1 MIGVVAKAEHLESAA
16 EFFELF
22 KTPWEPAIPGRKY
35 RVLVSTDD
43 AAEDFDAELL
53 LAYGSAPHSN
63 DDQARVSVRPLDG
76 AVDVEWEGS
85 TFPLYTGAAVFEGR
99 KDTGILKVGG
109 RDLDYRHQSHLRTTW
124 RIGYNLFSE
133 VHCLLTRGQPSALA
147 LTPTLE
153 LHIALLRRLL
163 LQSGV
168 SFVEVPPQPDKYD
181 FVCCLTHDVDFFGIR
196 RHQWD
201 RTLAGFAYR
210 GTIGTLAGLIHGRRT
225 ITEAMRNWLAVL
237 SLPFVFAGLA
247 RDFWQPFE
255 DYAAVDAHRGSTYFL
270 APFKRLPGVA
280 PDGTTNPV
288 RGVPYAVGDI
298 RQDVASARA
307 VRTEFAL
314 HGIDAWR
321 DVESGRAEITELTKV
336 TGIQRVGVRMHW
348 LYFSSESTQL
358 LEAAGFDYDSTCGYN
373 DAIGF
378 KAGTSQV
385 FRPLGHSSLM
395 ELPLSIMDSAMFY
408 SGRMELTREAALQLC
423 RRIVADARRFGGTLV
438 INWHDRS
445 LAPERL
451 WDRCYRDLLD
461 EIETGGRVW
470 FATASEAVDWFR
482 WRRAIR
488 FRADLASSEVVIE
501 TAATQSALPGARIA
515 IHRADRS
522 EPVVEERHFVA
533 GDVVRL
539 TL

>member
-1 MIGVVAKAEHLESAA
+1 MIGVAIKAEHLESAT

-22 KTPWEPAIPGRKY
+22 KTPWELAIPGRKY
-35 RVLVSTDD
+35 RVVVSAD
-43 AAEDFDAELL
+43 AAADDFDADLL
-53 LAYGSAPHSN
+53 LAYGSAPHSS
-63 DDQARVSVRPLDG
+63 DDRTAVSVREPDG
-76 AVDVEWEGS
+76 PVHAEWEGQA
-85 TFPLYTGAAVFEGR
+85 FPLYMGAAAFEG
-99 KDTGILKVGG
+99 KQTTGILKVAG
-109 RDLDYRHQSHLRTTW
+109 RDLDYRHRSPLRTTW
-124 RIGYNLFSE
+124 RIGYNLFAE
-133 VHCLLTRGQPSALA
+133 VHCLLTRGQPSAFA

-153 LHIALLRRLL
+153 LHIALMRHLL

-168 SFVEVPPQPDKYD
+168 SFVEIPPRPDNAD
-181 FVCCLTHDVDFFGIR
+181 FICCLTHDVDFFGIK
-196 RHQWD
+196 RHRWD
-201 RTLAGFAYR
+201 RTLVGFAYR
-210 GTIGTLAGLIHGRRT
+210 GTIGTLIGLIQGRRT
-225 ITEAMRNWLAVL
+225 ISETMRNWLAVL

-255 DYAAVDAHRGSTYFL
+255 DYAAVDAQRGSTYFL
-270 APFKRLPGVA
+270 APFKGLPGVA

-288 RGVPYAVGDI
+288 RGLPYAVGDI
-298 RQDVASARA
+298 RKEVASARA
-307 VRTEFAL
+307 ERTEFAL

-321 DVESGRAEITELTKV
+321 TVECGRAELNELTAV
-336 TGIQRVGVRMHW
+336 TGPQRVGVRMHW

-358 LEAAGFDYDSTCGYN
+358 LEAAGFEYDSTCGYN
-373 DAIGF
+373 DALGF

-385 FRPLGHSSLM
+385 FRPLGRSRLM

-408 SGRMELTREAALQLC
+408 SGRMAMTRDAALQLC
-423 RRIVADARRFGGTLV
+423 RRIVETARHFGGTLV

-451 WDRCYRDLLD
+451 WERYYRDLLG

-482 WRRAIR
+482 WRRSIR
-488 FRADLASSEVVIE
+488 FRADSASNKVVIE
-501 TAATQSALPGARIA
+501 TAATHSTLPGGRIA
-515 IHRADRS
+515 IHRADGS
-522 EPVVEERHFVA
+522 KPVFEERPFIA